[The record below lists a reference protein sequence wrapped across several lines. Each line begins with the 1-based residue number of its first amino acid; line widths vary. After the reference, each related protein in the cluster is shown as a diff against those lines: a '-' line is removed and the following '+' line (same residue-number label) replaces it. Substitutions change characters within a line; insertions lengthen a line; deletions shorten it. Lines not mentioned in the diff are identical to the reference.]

1 MSRSLVIFSQTS
13 FAKAMKKILILFG
26 HPALEK
32 SRINQRLIQRIPD
45 IPGLTFHDLY
55 QLYPDF
61 YIDVQHE
68 QELLLQHDIIVLQ
81 HPLYWYSVP
90 PLMKQWIDLV
100 LEHGWA
106 YGRTGNMLA
115 GKKLLNVFTAG
126 GGKEA
131 YCDQGYNRYTI
142 REFMRPFEQT
152 ACLCSMSY
160 LPPFVVHG
168 THKMSAA
175 DMENAAAD
183 YQAIL
188 NILANDQYDTSF
200 LTSFDYL
207 NDIIKPSYE
216 FND

>member
-1 MSRSLVIFSQTS
+1 
-13 FAKAMKKILILFG
+13 MKKILILFA

-32 SRINQRLIQRIPD
+32 SRINQGMIQQTQGV
-45 IPGLTFHDLY
+45 PGLTFHDLY
-55 QLYPDF
+55 QRYPDF

-68 QELLLQHDIIVLQ
+68 QELLLQHDIIVLH

-106 YGRTGNMLA
+106 YGHTGNMLR
-115 GKKLLNVFTAG
+115 GKRLLNAITAG

-131 YCDQGYNRYTI
+131 YCDRGYNRYTI
-142 REFMRPFEQT
+142 REFMKPFEQT
-152 ACLCSMSY
+152 ACLCSMTY

-168 THKMSAA
+168 THRMMLSDIQRAA
-175 DMENAAAD
+175 ES
-183 YQAIL
+183 YRAIL
-188 NILANDQYDTSF
+188 NILASDQYDTSF
-200 LTSFDYL
+200 LTSFEYL